1 MFLSENILNEG
12 STNANNAKILN
23 RRHSEGKNPK
33 SVLTETRLP
42 GFKSTKSRACVNSNW
57 QKLRG

>member
-12 STNANNAKILN
+12 RISLNNAKFVN

-33 SVLTETRLP
+33 SVLTETRLSA
-42 GFKSTKSRACVNSNW
+42 FKFSKTRACVNSNW

>member
-12 STNANNAKILN
+12 RTSVNKAKVIT

-33 SVLTETRLP
+33 SVLSETRLP
-42 GFKSTKSRACVNSNW
+42 SLKSTKSRAYVNSNW

>member
-12 STNANNAKILN
+12 RTSVNNSKVIT

-33 SVLTETRLP
+33 SVLSETRLSAL
-42 GFKSTKSRACVNSNW
+42 KSTKSRACVNSNW

>member
-12 STNANNAKILN
+12 KTSVNNSKVIT

-33 SVLTETRLP
+33 SVLSETRLSTL
-42 GFKSTKSRACVNSNW
+42 KSTKSRACVNSNW

>member
-12 STNANNAKILN
+12 RTSVNNSKVIT

-33 SVLTETRLP
+33 SVLSETRLSTL
-42 GFKSTKSRACVNSNW
+42 KSTKSRACVNSNW

>member
-1 MFLSENILNEG
+1 MFLSEHILNEG
-12 STNANNAKILN
+12 RATAYNTRAIN

-33 SVLTETRLP
+33 SVLSETKLP
-42 GFKSTKSRACVNSNW
+42 AFKSTKSRACVNSNW

>member
-1 MFLSENILNEG
+1 MFLTENILNEG
-12 STNANNAKILN
+12 RTTAYNTKIAN

-33 SVLTETRLP
+33 SVLTETKLP
-42 GFKSTKSRACVNSNW
+42 TLKSTKSRACVNSNW